1 MSGDSRAVRTDRAG
15 RGVVIGIALVLAGAL
30 CLGRL
35 AQWQL
40 IDRDRLLDVAG
51 SRLSLSQSA
60 EPLRGTIMDR
70 TGSVVLA
77 ATVMRYQ
84 LIAETSALTDVERSA
99 IESTLL
105 GVLALDDIDATRL
118 RAGLAARRSWSLLLP
133 ALDEPAAEAVR
144 AASSAGLLP
153 GISLREVRTRLYP
166 QPGGASETSLASHIL
181 GFVNGAGT
189 GQYGVEEYYND
200 QLGGSA
206 QVTRLERAGDGIERP
221 VIVSEAREGVDL
233 QLSIDAGLQT
243 LVEQEAAAAGVA
255 NQAESVSV
263 VIMDPYSG
271 DILSSASWPSYDA
284 NRYGVVA
291 ARDPSRFIDPAI
303 SSVYEPGSVMKAI
316 TSVAGLESGSYSP
329 STIIADQSVLKLD
342 RGVNEVRNADRRSK
356 GQLTLAAAFAHS
368 RNIVFSK
375 IALSLGESTSEA
387 SQRLYGTWLKFGFGG
402 KTGIDLASESQG
414 LVNSPDQQRWSE
426 LDLANGS
433 FGQGIGTTLIQLA
446 TAYSAMLNGGV
457 LVRPRVVQAVNG
469 VEQPII
475 TRGKATTPRVS
486 SQIVEMSTG
495 LTKLVPIYYRLAN
508 IPNYAS
514 GGKSG
519 TAQIWLNKELNGGE
533 AGWDKRHY
541 NFSYVGWIGQT
552 APEYVIAV
560 SLRRVPPVV
569 NRVGTI
575 LNNIESYELFRRIAE
590 DLTVLFKMAPAA
602 PSSGRGMTSP
612 AHRRA
617 PEPSALVGL
626 SVGGDPLRVE
636 RATRRT

>member
-1 MSGDSRAVRTDRAG
+1 MSGDPRSVRTDHAG
-15 RGVVIGIALVLAGAL
+15 RGLVIGIALVLAGSL

-40 IDRDRLLDVAG
+40 FDRDRLLDVAG
-51 SRLSLSQSA
+51 SRLSLTQSA

-84 LIAETSALTDVERSA
+84 LIAETSGLTDGERSEVA
-99 IESTLL
+99 STLL
-105 GVLALDDIDATRL
+105 EVLSLDDIDATRL
-118 RAGLAARRSWSLLLP
+118 RAGLATRRAWSLLLP

-153 GISLREVRTRLYP
+153 GISLREVRTRIYP
-166 QPGGASETSLASHIL
+166 QPGGASATSLASHLL
-181 GFVNGAGT
+181 GFVNGSGA
-189 GQYGVEEYYND
+189 GQYGVEEYYNE

-206 QVTRLERAGDGIERP
+206 QVTRLERGADGIERP

-243 LVEQEAAAAGVA
+243 LVEQEVAAAGVA

-263 VIMDPYSG
+263 VVMDPYSG

-291 ARDPSRFIDPAI
+291 ARDPSRFVDPAV

-316 TSVAGLESGSYSP
+316 TSVAGLESGLYSP
-329 STIIADQSVLKLD
+329 SSIIGDQSVLELD
-342 RGVNEVRNADRRSK
+342 HGVNEVRNADRRSK
-356 GQLTLAAAFAHS
+356 GQMTLAAAFAWS
-368 RNIVFSK
+368 RNVVFSK
-375 IALSLGESTSEA
+375 VALSLGDSTSEA
-387 SQRLYGTWLKFGFGG
+387 SRVLFGTWLRFGFGG

-414 LVNSPDQQRWSE
+414 LVNSPDTQRWSE
-426 LDLANGS
+426 LDLANAS
-433 FGQGIGTTLIQLA
+433 FGQGVGTTLIQLA

-457 LVRPRVVQAVNG
+457 LVRPRVVRAVDG

-475 TRGKATTPRVS
+475 SRGSATTSRVS
-486 SQIVEMSTG
+486 SQIIEMSTG
-495 LTKLVPIYYRLAN
+495 LTKLVPIYNRLAS

-519 TAQIWLNKELNGGE
+519 TAQIWLNKDLNGGK
-533 AGWDKRHY
+533 AGWDKRHF

-569 NRVGTI
+569 NRVGVI
-575 LNNIESYELFRRIAE
+575 LNNIESYELFRRVAE
-590 DLTVLFKMAPAA
+590 DLTVLFKMTPAT
-602 PSSGRGMTSP
+602 PTSGRGLTSP

-626 SVGGDPLRVE
+626 LVGGDPLRVE
-636 RATRRT
+636 RVTRRT

>member
-1 MSGDSRAVRTDRAG
+1 MSGDPRAVRTDRAG
-15 RGVVIGIALVLAGAL
+15 RGVVIGIALVLAGTL

-84 LIAETSALTDVERSA
+84 LIAETSALTDGERSA
-99 IESTLL
+99 LESTLL
-105 GVLALDDIDATRL
+105 ELLSLDDIDATRL
-118 RAGLAARRSWSLLLP
+118 RAGLAARRAWSLLLP

-166 QPGGASETSLASHIL
+166 QPGGASETSLASHLL
-181 GFVNGAGT
+181 GFVNGSGL
-189 GQYGVEEYYND
+189 GQYGVEEYYNE

-206 QVTRLERAGDGIERP
+206 QVTRLERGGDGIERP

-263 VIMDPYSG
+263 VVMDPYSG
-271 DILSSASWPSYDA
+271 DILTSASWPSYDA

-291 ARDPSRFIDPAI
+291 ARDPSRFIDPAV

-329 STIIADQSVLKLD
+329 SSIIGDQSVLKLD
-342 RGVNEVRNADRRSK
+342 GGVNEVRNADRRSK
-356 GQLTLAAAFAHS
+356 GQMTLAAAFAWS

-375 IALSLGESTSEA
+375 IALALGASTSEA
-387 SQRLYGTWLKFGFGG
+387 SQALYGTWLKFGFGG

-414 LVNSPDQQRWSE
+414 LVNSPDEQRWSE
-426 LDLANGS
+426 LDLANAS
-433 FGQGIGTTLIQLA
+433 FGQGVGTTLIQLA

-475 TRGKATTPRVS
+475 SRGRATTPRIS

-495 LTKLVPIYYRLAN
+495 LTELVPIYTRLAY

-519 TAQIWLNKELNGGE
+519 TAQIWLSKELNGGE

-560 SLRRVPPVV
+560 SLRRVPPAV
-569 NRVGTI
+569 NRVGVI
-575 LNNIESYELFRRIAE
+575 LNNIESYELFRRVAE
-590 DLTVLFKMAPAA
+590 DLTVLFKMTPAA

-626 SVGGDPLRVE
+626 LVGGDPLRVE
-636 RATRRT
+636 RVTRRT

>member
-1 MSGDSRAVRTDRAG
+1 MSGDPRSVRTDHAG
-15 RGVVIGIALVLAGAL
+15 RGLVIGIALVLAGSL

-40 IDRDRLLDVAG
+40 FDRDRLLDVAG
-51 SRLSLSQSA
+51 SRLSLTQSA

-84 LIAETSALTDVERSA
+84 LIAETSGLTDGERSEVA
-99 IESTLL
+99 STLL
-105 GVLALDDIDATRL
+105 EVLSLDDIDATRL
-118 RAGLAARRSWSLLLP
+118 RAGLATRRAWSLLLP

-153 GISLREVRTRLYP
+153 GISLREVRTRIYP
-166 QPGGASETSLASHIL
+166 QPGGASETSLASHLL
-181 GFVNGAGT
+181 GFVNGSGA
-189 GQYGVEEYYND
+189 GQYGVEEYYNE

-206 QVTRLERAGDGIERP
+206 QVTRLERGADGIERP

-243 LVEQEAAAAGVA
+243 LVEQEVAAAGVA

-263 VIMDPYSG
+263 VVMDPYSG

-291 ARDPSRFIDPAI
+291 ARDPSRFVDPAV

-316 TSVAGLESGSYSP
+316 TSVAGLESGLYSP
-329 STIIADQSVLKLD
+329 SSIIGDQSVLELD
-342 RGVNEVRNADRRSK
+342 HGVNEVRNADRRSK
-356 GQLTLAAAFAHS
+356 GQMTLAAAFAWS
-368 RNIVFSK
+368 RNVVFSK
-375 IALSLGESTSEA
+375 VALSLGDSTSEA
-387 SQRLYGTWLKFGFGG
+387 SRVLFGTWLRFGFGG

-414 LVNSPDQQRWSE
+414 LVNSPDTQRWSE
-426 LDLANGS
+426 LDLANAS
-433 FGQGIGTTLIQLA
+433 FGQGVGTTLIQLA

-457 LVRPRVVQAVNG
+457 LVRPRVVRAVDG

-475 TRGKATTPRVS
+475 SRGSATTSRVS
-486 SQIVEMSTG
+486 SQIIEMSTG
-495 LTKLVPIYYRLAN
+495 LTKLVPIYNRLAS

-519 TAQIWLNKELNGGE
+519 TAQIWLNKDLNGGK
-533 AGWDKRHY
+533 AGWDKRHF

-569 NRVGTI
+569 NRVGVI
-575 LNNIESYELFRRIAE
+575 LNNIESYELFRRVAE
-590 DLTVLFKMAPAA
+590 DLTVLFKMAPAT
-602 PSSGRGMTSP
+602 PTSGRGLTPP

-617 PEPSALVGL
+617 PEPSAPVGL

-636 RATRRT
+636 RATRWT

>member
-1 MSGDSRAVRTDRAG
+1 MSGDPRSVRTDHAG
-15 RGVVIGIALVLAGAL
+15 RGLVIGIALVLAGSL

-40 IDRDRLLDVAG
+40 FDRDRLLDVAG
-51 SRLSLSQSA
+51 SRLSLTQSA

-84 LIAETSALTDVERSA
+84 LIAETSGLTDGERSEVA
-99 IESTLL
+99 STLL
-105 GVLALDDIDATRL
+105 EVLSLDDIDATRL
-118 RAGLAARRSWSLLLP
+118 RAGLATRRAWSLLLP

-153 GISLREVRTRLYP
+153 GISLREVRTRIYP
-166 QPGGASETSLASHIL
+166 QPGGASETSLASHLL
-181 GFVNGAGT
+181 GFVNGSGA
-189 GQYGVEEYYND
+189 GQYGVEEYYNE

-206 QVTRLERAGDGIERP
+206 QVTRLERGADGIERP

-243 LVEQEAAAAGVA
+243 LVEQEVAAAGVA

-263 VIMDPYSG
+263 VVMDPYSG

-291 ARDPSRFIDPAI
+291 ARDPSRFVDPAV

-316 TSVAGLESGSYSP
+316 TSVAGLESGLYSP
-329 STIIADQSVLKLD
+329 SSIIGDQSVLELD
-342 RGVNEVRNADRRSK
+342 NGVNEVRNADRRSK
-356 GQLTLAAAFAHS
+356 GQMTLAAAFAWS
-368 RNIVFSK
+368 RNVVFSK
-375 IALSLGESTSEA
+375 VALSLGDSTSEA
-387 SQRLYGTWLKFGFGG
+387 SRVLFGTWLRFGFGG

-414 LVNSPDQQRWSE
+414 LVNSPDTQRWSE
-426 LDLANGS
+426 LDLANAS
-433 FGQGIGTTLIQLA
+433 FGQGVGTTLIQLA

-457 LVRPRVVQAVNG
+457 LVRPRVVRAVDG

-475 TRGKATTPRVS
+475 SRGSATTSRVS
-486 SQIVEMSTG
+486 SQIIEMSTG
-495 LTKLVPIYYRLAN
+495 LTKLVPIYNRLAS

-519 TAQIWLNKELNGGE
+519 TAQIWLNKDLNGGK
-533 AGWDKRHY
+533 AGWDKRHF

-569 NRVGTI
+569 NRVGVI
-575 LNNIESYELFRRIAE
+575 LNNIESYELFRRVAE
-590 DLTVLFKMAPAA
+590 DLTVLFKMAPAT
-602 PSSGRGMTSP
+602 PTSGRGLTPP

-617 PEPSALVGL
+617 PEPSAPVGL

>member
-1 MSGDSRAVRTDRAG
+1 MSGDPRAVRTDHAG
-15 RGVVIGIALVLAGAL
+15 RGLVIGIALVLAGSL

-40 IDRDRLLDVAG
+40 FDRDRLLDVAG
-51 SRLSLSQSA
+51 SRLSLTQSA

-84 LIAETSALTDVERSA
+84 LIAETSGLTDGERSEVA
-99 IESTLL
+99 STLL
-105 GVLALDDIDATRL
+105 EVLSLDDIDATRL
-118 RAGLAARRSWSLLLP
+118 RAGLATRRTWSLLLP

-153 GISLREVRTRLYP
+153 GISLREVRTRIYP
-166 QPGGASETSLASHIL
+166 QPGGASETSLASHLL
-181 GFVNGAGT
+181 GFVNGSGA
-189 GQYGVEEYYND
+189 GQYGVEEYYNE

-206 QVTRLERAGDGIERP
+206 QVTRLERGADGIERP

-243 LVEQEAAAAGVA
+243 LVEQEVAAAGVA

-263 VIMDPYSG
+263 VVMDPYSG

-291 ARDPSRFIDPAI
+291 ARDPSRFVDPAV

-316 TSVAGLESGSYSP
+316 TSVAGLESGLYSP
-329 STIIADQSVLKLD
+329 SSIIGDQSVLELD
-342 RGVNEVRNADRRSK
+342 NGVNEVRNADRRSK
-356 GQLTLAAAFAHS
+356 GQMTLAAAFAWS
-368 RNIVFSK
+368 RNVVFSK
-375 IALSLGESTSEA
+375 VALSLGDSTSEA
-387 SQRLYGTWLKFGFGG
+387 SRVLFGTWLRFGFGG

-414 LVNSPDQQRWSE
+414 LVNSPDTQRWSE
-426 LDLANGS
+426 LDLANAS
-433 FGQGIGTTLIQLA
+433 FGQGVGTTLIQLA

-457 LVRPRVVQAVNG
+457 LVRPRVVRAVDG

-475 TRGKATTPRVS
+475 SRGSATTSRVS
-486 SQIVEMSTG
+486 SQIIEMSTG
-495 LTKLVPIYYRLAN
+495 LTKLVPIYNRLAS

-519 TAQIWLNKELNGGE
+519 TAQIWLSKDLNGGK
-533 AGWDKRHY
+533 AGWDKRHF

-569 NRVGTI
+569 NRVGVI
-575 LNNIESYELFRRIAE
+575 LNNIESYELFRRVAE
-590 DLTVLFKMAPAA
+590 DLTVLFKMAPAT
-602 PSSGRGMTSP
+602 PTSGRGLTPP

-617 PEPSALVGL
+617 PEPSAPVGL

>member
-1 MSGDSRAVRTDRAG
+1 MSGDPRAVRTDHAG
-15 RGVVIGIALVLAGAL
+15 RGLVIGIALVLAGSL

-40 IDRDRLLDVAG
+40 FDRDRLLDVAG
-51 SRLSLSQSA
+51 SRLSLTQSA

-84 LIAETSALTDVERSA
+84 LIAETSGLTDGERSEVA
-99 IESTLL
+99 STLL
-105 GVLALDDIDATRL
+105 EVLSLDDIDATRL
-118 RAGLAARRSWSLLLP
+118 RAGLATRRTWSLLLP

-153 GISLREVRTRLYP
+153 GISLREVRTRIYP
-166 QPGGASETSLASHIL
+166 QPGGASETSLASHLL
-181 GFVNGAGT
+181 GFVNGSGA
-189 GQYGVEEYYND
+189 GQYGVEEYYNE

-206 QVTRLERAGDGIERP
+206 QVTRLERGADGIERP

-243 LVEQEAAAAGVA
+243 LVEQEVAAAGVA

-263 VIMDPYSG
+263 VVMDPYSG

-291 ARDPSRFIDPAI
+291 ARDPSRFVDPAV

-316 TSVAGLESGSYSP
+316 TSVAGLESGLYSP
-329 STIIADQSVLKLD
+329 SSIIGDQSVLELD
-342 RGVNEVRNADRRSK
+342 NGVNEVRNADRRSK
-356 GQLTLAAAFAHS
+356 GQMTLAAAFAWS
-368 RNIVFSK
+368 RNVVFSK
-375 IALSLGESTSEA
+375 VALSLGDSTSEA
-387 SQRLYGTWLKFGFGG
+387 SRVLFGTWLRFGFGG

-414 LVNSPDQQRWSE
+414 LVNSPDTQRWSE
-426 LDLANGS
+426 LDLANAS
-433 FGQGIGTTLIQLA
+433 FGQGVGTTLIQLA

-457 LVRPRVVQAVNG
+457 LVRPRVVRAVDG

-475 TRGKATTPRVS
+475 SRGRATTSRVS
-486 SQIVEMSTG
+486 SQIIEMSTG
-495 LTKLVPIYYRLAN
+495 LTKLVPIYNRLAS

-519 TAQIWLNKELNGGE
+519 TAQIWLNKDLNGGK
-533 AGWDKRHY
+533 AGWDKRHF

-569 NRVGTI
+569 NRVGVI
-575 LNNIESYELFRRIAE
+575 LNNIESYELFRRVAE
-590 DLTVLFKMAPAA
+590 DLTVLFKMAPAT
-602 PSSGRGMTSP
+602 PTSGRGLTPP

-617 PEPSALVGL
+617 PEPSAPVGL

>member
-1 MSGDSRAVRTDRAG
+1 MSGDPRAVRTDHAG
-15 RGVVIGIALVLAGAL
+15 RGLVIGIALVLAGSL

-40 IDRDRLLDVAG
+40 FDRDRLLDVAG
-51 SRLSLSQSA
+51 SRLSLTQSA

-84 LIAETSALTDVERSA
+84 LIAETSGLTDGERSEVA
-99 IESTLL
+99 STLL
-105 GVLALDDIDATRL
+105 EVLSLDDIDATRL
-118 RAGLAARRSWSLLLP
+118 RAGLATQRTWSLLLP

-153 GISLREVRTRLYP
+153 GISLREVRTRIYP
-166 QPGGASETSLASHIL
+166 QPGGASETSLASHLL
-181 GFVNGAGT
+181 GFVNGSGA
-189 GQYGVEEYYND
+189 GQYGVEEYYNE

-206 QVTRLERAGDGIERP
+206 QVTRLERGADGIERP

-243 LVEQEAAAAGVA
+243 LVEQEIAAAGVA

-263 VIMDPYSG
+263 VVMDPYSG

-291 ARDPSRFIDPAI
+291 ARDPSRFVDPAV

-316 TSVAGLESGSYSP
+316 TSVAGLESGLYSP
-329 STIIADQSVLKLD
+329 SSIIGDQSVLELD
-342 RGVNEVRNADRRSK
+342 HGVNEVRNADRRSK
-356 GQLTLAAAFAHS
+356 GQMTLAAAFAWS
-368 RNIVFSK
+368 RNVVFSK
-375 IALSLGESTSEA
+375 VALSLGDSTSEA
-387 SQRLYGTWLKFGFGG
+387 SRVLFGTWLRFGFGG

-414 LVNSPDQQRWSE
+414 LVNSPDTQRWSE
-426 LDLANGS
+426 LDLANAS
-433 FGQGIGTTLIQLA
+433 FGQGVGTTLIQLA

-457 LVRPRVVQAVNG
+457 LVRPRVVRAVDG

-475 TRGKATTPRVS
+475 SRGSATTSKVS
-486 SQIVEMSTG
+486 SQIIEMSTG
-495 LTKLVPIYYRLAN
+495 LTKLVPIYNRLAS

-519 TAQIWLNKELNGGE
+519 TAQIWLNKDLNGGK
-533 AGWDKRHY
+533 AGWDKRHF

-569 NRVGTI
+569 NRVGVI
-575 LNNIESYELFRRIAE
+575 LNNIESYELFRRVAE
-590 DLTVLFKMAPAA
+590 DLTVLFKMAPAT
-602 PSSGRGMTSP
+602 PTSGRGLTPP

-617 PEPSALVGL
+617 PEPSAPVGL

-636 RATRRT
+636 RATRWT

>member
-1 MSGDSRAVRTDRAG
+1 MSGDPRAVRTDRAG
-15 RGVVIGIALVLAGAL
+15 RGVVVGVALVLAGIL

-40 IDRDRLLDVAG
+40 IDRDRLLEVAG

-84 LIAETSALTDVERSA
+84 LIAETKDLTDGERSA
-99 IESTLL
+99 LESTLL
-105 GVLALDDIDATRL
+105 EVLTLDDLDATRL
-118 RAGLAARRSWSLLLP
+118 RAGLAARRAWSLLLP
-133 ALDEPAAEAVR
+133 ALDEKAAEAVR
-144 AASSAGLLP
+144 AASSSGRLP
-153 GISLREVRTRLYP
+153 GISLREVRTRIYP
-166 QPGGASETSLASHIL
+166 QPGGASETSLASHLL
-181 GFVNGAGT
+181 GFVNGTGL
-189 GQYGVEEYYND
+189 GQYGVEEYYNSE
-200 QLGGSA
+200 LGGSA
-206 QVTRLERAGDGIERP
+206 QVTRLERGGDGIDRP

-243 LVEQEAAAAGVA
+243 LVEQEVAAAGVA

-291 ARDPSRFIDPAI
+291 ARDPSRFVDPAI

-316 TSVAGLESGSYSP
+316 TSVAGLERGFYLPNS
-329 STIIADQSVLKLD
+329 IIGDQSVLKLD
-342 RGVNEVRNADRRSK
+342 GGVNEVRNADRRSK
-356 GQLTLAAAFAHS
+356 GQMTLAAAFAWS
-368 RNIVFSK
+368 RNVVFSK
-375 IALSLGESTSEA
+375 VALSLGDSTSDA
-387 SQRLYGTWLKFGFGG
+387 SRALYETWLRFGFGG

-426 LDLANGS
+426 LDLANAS
-433 FGQGIGTTLIQLA
+433 FGQGVGTTLIQLT
-446 TAYSAMLNGGV
+446 TAYAAMLNGGV
-457 LVRPRVVQAVNG
+457 LVRPRVVRAVDG

-475 TRGKATTPRVS
+475 SRGRATTPKVS
-486 SQIVEMSTG
+486 SQIIEMSTG

-519 TAQIWLNKELNGGE
+519 TAQIWLNKERNGGE

-541 NFSYVGWIGQT
+541 NFSYVGWIGET

-569 NRVGTI
+569 NRVGVI
-575 LNNIESYELFRRIAE
+575 LNNIESYELFRRVAE
-590 DLTVLFKMAPAA
+590 DLTMLFKMTPAT
-602 PSSGRGMTSP
+602 PTSGRGLTPP

-626 SVGGDPLRVE
+626 TVGGDPLRVE
-636 RATRRT
+636 RDMRRT

>member
-1 MSGDSRAVRTDRAG
+1 MSGDPRAVRTDRAG
-15 RGVVIGIALVLAGAL
+15 RGLVIGIALVLAGAL

-40 IDRDRLLDVAG
+40 IERDRLLDVAG

-84 LIAETSALTDVERSA
+84 LIAETSALTDVERTA

-105 GVLALDDIDATRL
+105 EVLALDDIDATRL
-118 RAGLAARRSWSLLLP
+118 RAGLAARRTWSLLLP

-206 QVTRLERAGDGIERP
+206 QVTRLERAGDGK
-221 VIVSEAREGVDL
+221 
-233 QLSIDAGLQT
+233 
-243 LVEQEAAAAGVA
+243 QEAAAAGVA

-329 STIIADQSVLKLD
+329 STIIGDQSVLKLD

-356 GQLTLAAAFAHS
+356 GQMTLAAAFAWS

-375 IALSLGESTSEA
+375 IALSLGASTSEA
-387 SQRLYGTWLKFGFGG
+387 SQSLYGTWLKFGFGG

-426 LDLANGS
+426 LDLANAS
-433 FGQGIGTTLIQLA
+433 FGQGVGTTLIQLA

-475 TRGKATTPRVS
+475 TRGRATTPRVS

-519 TAQIWLNKELNGGE
+519 TAQIWLSKELNGGE

-569 NRVGTI
+569 NRVGVI
-575 LNNIESYELFRRIAE
+575 LNNIESYELFRRVAE
-590 DLTVLFKMAPAA
+590 DLTVLFKMTPAA

-636 RATRRT
+636 RAGGHERGCSAPFTCWRLPRNRGC

>member
-1 MSGDSRAVRTDRAG
+1 MSGDPRAVRTDHAG
-15 RGVVIGIALVLAGAL
+15 RGLVIGIALVLAGSL

-40 IDRDRLLDVAG
+40 FDRDRLLDVAG
-51 SRLSLSQSA
+51 SRLSLTQSA

-84 LIAETSALTDVERSA
+84 LIAETSGLTDGERSEVA
-99 IESTLL
+99 STLL
-105 GVLALDDIDATRL
+105 EVLSLDDIDATRL
-118 RAGLAARRSWSLLLP
+118 RAGLATRRAWSLLLP

-153 GISLREVRTRLYP
+153 GISLREVRTRIYP
-166 QPGGASETSLASHIL
+166 QPGGASATSLASHLL
-181 GFVNGAGT
+181 GFVNGSGA
-189 GQYGVEEYYND
+189 GQYGVEEYYNE

-206 QVTRLERAGDGIERP
+206 QVTRLERGADGIERP

-243 LVEQEAAAAGVA
+243 LVEQEVAAAGVA

-263 VIMDPYSG
+263 VVMDPYSG

-291 ARDPSRFIDPAI
+291 ARDPSRFVDPAV

-316 TSVAGLESGSYSP
+316 TSVAGLESGLYSP
-329 STIIADQSVLKLD
+329 SSIIGDQSVLELD
-342 RGVNEVRNADRRSK
+342 HGVNEVRNADRRSK
-356 GQLTLAAAFAHS
+356 GQMTLAAAFAWS
-368 RNIVFSK
+368 RNVVFSK
-375 IALSLGESTSEA
+375 VALSLGDSTSEA
-387 SQRLYGTWLKFGFGG
+387 SRVLFGTWLRFGFGG

-414 LVNSPDQQRWSE
+414 LVNSPDTQRWSE
-426 LDLANGS
+426 LDLANAS
-433 FGQGIGTTLIQLA
+433 FGQGVGTTLIQLA

-457 LVRPRVVQAVNG
+457 LVRPRVVRAVDG

-475 TRGKATTPRVS
+475 SRGSATTSRVS
-486 SQIVEMSTG
+486 SQIIEMSTG
-495 LTKLVPIYYRLAN
+495 LTKLVPIYNRLAS

-519 TAQIWLNKELNGGE
+519 TAQIWLNKDLNGGK
-533 AGWDKRHY
+533 AGWDKRHF

-569 NRVGTI
+569 NRVGVI
-575 LNNIESYELFRRIAE
+575 LNNIESYELFRRVAE
-590 DLTVLFKMAPAA
+590 DLTVLFKMAPAT
-602 PSSGRGMTSP
+602 PTSGRGLTPP

-617 PEPSALVGL
+617 PEPSAPVGL

>member
-1 MSGDSRAVRTDRAG
+1 
-15 RGVVIGIALVLAGAL
+15 
-30 CLGRL
+30 
-35 AQWQL
+35 
-40 IDRDRLLDVAG
+40 
-51 SRLSLSQSA
+51 LSLSQSA

-105 GVLALDDIDATRL
+105 EVLAPDDIDATRL

-133 ALDEPAAEAVR
+133 ALDESAAEAVR

-166 QPGGASETSLASHIL
+166 QPGGASETSLASHLL
-181 GFVNGAGT
+181 GFVNGSGI

-243 LVEQEAAAAGVA
+243 LVEQEAATAGVA

-291 ARDPSRFIDPAI
+291 ARDPSRFIDSAI

-356 GQLTLAAAFAHS
+356 GELTLAAAFALS

-375 IALSLGESTSEA
+375 VALSLGESTSQA
-387 SQRLYGTWLKFGFGG
+387 SQSLYATWLKFGFGG

-475 TRGKATTPRVS
+475 TRGRATTPRVS

-575 LNNIESYELFRRIAE
+575 LNNIESYELFRRVAE

-626 SVGGDPLRVE
+626 PVGGDPLRVE

>member
-1 MSGDSRAVRTDRAG
+1 MSGDPRSVRTDHAG
-15 RGVVIGIALVLAGAL
+15 RGLVIGIALVLAGSL

-40 IDRDRLLDVAG
+40 FDRDRLLDVAG
-51 SRLSLSQSA
+51 SRLSLTQSA

-84 LIAETSALTDVERSA
+84 LIAETSGLTDGERSEVA
-99 IESTLL
+99 STLL
-105 GVLALDDIDATRL
+105 EVLSLDDIDATRL
-118 RAGLAARRSWSLLLP
+118 RAGLATRRAWSLLLP

-153 GISLREVRTRLYP
+153 GISLREVRTRIYP
-166 QPGGASETSLASHIL
+166 QPGGASETSLASHLL
-181 GFVNGAGT
+181 GFVNGSGA
-189 GQYGVEEYYND
+189 GQYGVEEYYNE

-206 QVTRLERAGDGIERP
+206 QVTRLERGADGIERP

-243 LVEQEAAAAGVA
+243 LVEQEVAAAGVA

-263 VIMDPYSG
+263 LVMDPFSG

-284 NRYGVVA
+284 NRFSVVA
-291 ARDPSRFIDPAI
+291 ARDPSRFVDPAVN
-303 SSVYEPGSVMKAI
+303 SAYEPGSVMKAI
-316 TSVAGLESGSYSP
+316 TSVAGLESGLYSP
-329 STIIADQSVLKLD
+329 SSIIGDQSVLELD
-342 RGVNEVRNADRRSK
+342 HGVNEVRNADRRSK
-356 GQLTLAAAFAHS
+356 GQMTLAAAFAWS
-368 RNIVFSK
+368 RNVVFSK
-375 IALSLGESTSEA
+375 VALSLGDSTSEA
-387 SQRLYGTWLKFGFGG
+387 SRVLFGTWLRFGFGG

-414 LVNSPDQQRWSE
+414 LVNSPDTQRWSE
-426 LDLANGS
+426 LDLANAS
-433 FGQGIGTTLIQLA
+433 FGQGVGTTLIQLA

-457 LVRPRVVQAVNG
+457 LVRPRVVRAVDG

-475 TRGKATTPRVS
+475 SRGSATTSRVS
-486 SQIVEMSTG
+486 SQIIEMSTG
-495 LTKLVPIYYRLAN
+495 LTKLVPIYNRLAS

-519 TAQIWLNKELNGGE
+519 TAQIWLSKDLNGGK

-569 NRVGTI
+569 NRVGVI
-575 LNNIESYELFRRIAE
+575 LNNIESYELFRRVAE
-590 DLTVLFKMAPAA
+590 DLTVLFKMAPAT
-602 PSSGRGMTSP
+602 PTSGRGLTPP

-617 PEPSALVGL
+617 PEPSAPVGL

-636 RATRRT
+636 RATRWT

>member
-1 MSGDSRAVRTDRAG
+1 MSGDPRSVRTDHAG
-15 RGVVIGIALVLAGAL
+15 RGLVIGIALVLAGSL

-40 IDRDRLLDVAG
+40 FDRDRLLDVAG
-51 SRLSLSQSA
+51 SRLSLTQSA

-84 LIAETSALTDVERSA
+84 LIAETSGLTDGERSEVA
-99 IESTLL
+99 STLL
-105 GVLALDDIDATRL
+105 EVLSLDDIDATRL
-118 RAGLAARRSWSLLLP
+118 RAGLATRRTWSLLLP

-153 GISLREVRTRLYP
+153 GISLREVRTRIYP
-166 QPGGASETSLASHIL
+166 QPGGASETSLASHLL
-181 GFVNGAGT
+181 GFVNGSGA
-189 GQYGVEEYYND
+189 GQYGVEEYYNE

-206 QVTRLERAGDGIERP
+206 QVTRLERGADGIERP

-243 LVEQEAAAAGVA
+243 LVEQEVAAAGVA

-263 VIMDPYSG
+263 VVMDPYSG

-291 ARDPSRFIDPAI
+291 ARDPSRFVDPAV

-316 TSVAGLESGSYSP
+316 TSVAGLESGLYSP
-329 STIIADQSVLKLD
+329 SSIIGDQSVLELD
-342 RGVNEVRNADRRSK
+342 NGVNEVRNADRRSK
-356 GQLTLAAAFAHS
+356 GQMTLAAAFAWS
-368 RNIVFSK
+368 RNVVFSK
-375 IALSLGESTSEA
+375 VALSLGDSTSEA
-387 SQRLYGTWLKFGFGG
+387 SRVLFGTWLRFGFGG

-414 LVNSPDQQRWSE
+414 LVNSPDTQRWSE
-426 LDLANGS
+426 LDLANAS
-433 FGQGIGTTLIQLA
+433 FGQGVGTTLIQLA

-457 LVRPRVVQAVNG
+457 LVRPRVVRAVDG

-475 TRGKATTPRVS
+475 SRGSATTSRVS
-486 SQIVEMSTG
+486 SQIIEMSTG
-495 LTKLVPIYYRLAN
+495 LTKLVPIYNRLAS

-519 TAQIWLNKELNGGE
+519 TAQIWLNKDLNGGK
-533 AGWDKRHY
+533 AGWDKRHF

-569 NRVGTI
+569 NRVGVI
-575 LNNIESYELFRRIAE
+575 LNNIESYELFRRVAE
-590 DLTVLFKMAPAA
+590 DLTVLFKMAPAT
-602 PSSGRGMTSP
+602 PTSGRGLTPP

-617 PEPSALVGL
+617 PEPSAPVGL

>member
-1 MSGDSRAVRTDRAG
+1 MSGDPRAVRTDHAG
-15 RGVVIGIALVLAGAL
+15 RGLVIGIALVLAGSL

-40 IDRDRLLDVAG
+40 FDRDRLLDVAG
-51 SRLSLSQSA
+51 SRLSLTQSA

-84 LIAETSALTDVERSA
+84 LIAETSGLTDGERSEVA
-99 IESTLL
+99 STLL
-105 GVLALDDIDATRL
+105 EVLSLDDIDATRL
-118 RAGLAARRSWSLLLP
+118 RAGLATRRAWSLLLP

-153 GISLREVRTRLYP
+153 GISLREVRTRIYP
-166 QPGGASETSLASHIL
+166 QPGGASETSLASHLL
-181 GFVNGAGT
+181 GFVNGSGA
-189 GQYGVEEYYND
+189 GQYGVEEYYNE

-206 QVTRLERAGDGIERP
+206 QVTRLERGADGIERP

-243 LVEQEAAAAGVA
+243 LVEQEVAAAGVA

-263 VIMDPYSG
+263 VVMDPYSG

-291 ARDPSRFIDPAI
+291 ARDPSRFVDPAV

-316 TSVAGLESGSYSP
+316 TSVAGLESGLYSP
-329 STIIADQSVLKLD
+329 SSIIGDQSVLELD
-342 RGVNEVRNADRRSK
+342 HGVNEVRNADRRSK
-356 GQLTLAAAFAHS
+356 GQMTLAAAFAWS
-368 RNIVFSK
+368 RNVVFSK
-375 IALSLGESTSEA
+375 VALSLGDSTSEA
-387 SQRLYGTWLKFGFGG
+387 SRVLFGTWLRFGFGG

-414 LVNSPDQQRWSE
+414 LVNSPDTQRWSE
-426 LDLANGS
+426 LDLANAS
-433 FGQGIGTTLIQLA
+433 FGQGVGTTLIQLA

-457 LVRPRVVQAVNG
+457 LVRPRVVRAVDG

-475 TRGKATTPRVS
+475 SRGSATTSRVS
-486 SQIVEMSTG
+486 SQIIEMSTG
-495 LTKLVPIYYRLAN
+495 LTKLVPIYNRLAS

-519 TAQIWLNKELNGGE
+519 TAQIWLNKDLNGGK
-533 AGWDKRHY
+533 AGWDKRHF

-569 NRVGTI
+569 NRVGVI
-575 LNNIESYELFRRIAE
+575 LNNIESYELFRRVAE
-590 DLTVLFKMAPAA
+590 DLTVLFKMAPAT
-602 PSSGRGMTSP
+602 PTSGRGLTPP

-617 PEPSALVGL
+617 PEPSAPVGL

>member
-1 MSGDSRAVRTDRAG
+1 MSGDPRAVRTDHAG
-15 RGVVIGIALVLAGAL
+15 RGIVIGVALVLAGSL

-40 IDRDRLLDVAG
+40 FDRDRLLDVAG
-51 SRLSLSQSA
+51 SRLSLTQSA

-84 LIAETSALTDVERSA
+84 LIAETSGLTDGERSEV
-99 IESTLL
+99 ESTLL
-105 GVLALDDIDATRL
+105 EVLSLDDIDATRL
-118 RAGLAARRSWSLLLP
+118 RAGLATRRTWSLLLP

-153 GISLREVRTRLYP
+153 GISLREVRTRIYP
-166 QPGGASETSLASHIL
+166 QPGGASETSLASHLL
-181 GFVNGAGT
+181 GFVNGSGA
-189 GQYGVEEYYND
+189 GQYGVEEYYNE

-206 QVTRLERAGDGIERP
+206 QVTRLERGADGIERP

-243 LVEQEAAAAGVA
+243 LVEQEVAAAGVA

-263 VIMDPYSG
+263 LVMDPFSG

-291 ARDPSRFIDPAI
+291 ARDPSRFVDPAV

-316 TSVAGLESGSYSP
+316 TSVAGLESGLYSP
-329 STIIADQSVLKLD
+329 SSIIGDQSVLELD
-342 RGVNEVRNADRRSK
+342 HGVNEVRNADRRSK
-356 GQLTLAAAFAHS
+356 GQMTLAAAFAWS
-368 RNIVFSK
+368 RNVVFSK
-375 IALSLGESTSEA
+375 VALSLGDSTSEA
-387 SQRLYGTWLKFGFGG
+387 SRVLFGTWLRFGFGG

-414 LVNSPDQQRWSE
+414 LVNSPDTQRWSE
-426 LDLANGS
+426 LDLANAS
-433 FGQGIGTTLIQLA
+433 FGQGVGTTLIQLA

-457 LVRPRVVQAVNG
+457 LVRPRVVRAVDG

-475 TRGKATTPRVS
+475 SRGRATTSRIS
-486 SQIVEMSTG
+486 SQIIEMSTG
-495 LTKLVPIYYRLAN
+495 LTKLVPIYNRLAS

-519 TAQIWLNKELNGGE
+519 TAQIWLSKDLNGGK

-569 NRVGTI
+569 NRVGVI
-575 LNNIESYELFRRIAE
+575 LNNIESYELFRRVAE
-590 DLTVLFKMAPAA
+590 DLTVLFKMAPAT
-602 PSSGRGMTSP
+602 PTSGRGLTPP

-617 PEPSALVGL
+617 PEPSAPVGL

>member
-1 MSGDSRAVRTDRAG
+1 MSGDPRSVRTDHAG
-15 RGVVIGIALVLAGAL
+15 RGLVIGIALVLAGSL

-40 IDRDRLLDVAG
+40 FDRDRLLDVAG
-51 SRLSLSQSA
+51 SRLSLTQSA

-84 LIAETSALTDVERSA
+84 LIAETSGLTDGERSEVA
-99 IESTLL
+99 STLL
-105 GVLALDDIDATRL
+105 EVLSLDDIDATRL
-118 RAGLAARRSWSLLLP
+118 RAGLATRRAWSLLLP

-153 GISLREVRTRLYP
+153 GISLREVRTRIYP
-166 QPGGASETSLASHIL
+166 QPGGASETSLASHLL
-181 GFVNGAGT
+181 GFVNGSGA
-189 GQYGVEEYYND
+189 GQYGVEEYYNE

-206 QVTRLERAGDGIERP
+206 QVTRLERGADGIERP

-243 LVEQEAAAAGVA
+243 LVEQEVAAAGVA

-263 VIMDPYSG
+263 VVMDPYSG

-291 ARDPSRFIDPAI
+291 ARDPSRFVDPAV

-316 TSVAGLESGSYSP
+316 TSVAGLESGLYSP
-329 STIIADQSVLKLD
+329 SSIIGDQSVLELD
-342 RGVNEVRNADRRSK
+342 NGVNEVRNADRRSK
-356 GQLTLAAAFAHS
+356 GQMTLAAAFAWS
-368 RNIVFSK
+368 RNVVFSK
-375 IALSLGESTSEA
+375 VALSLGDSTSEA
-387 SQRLYGTWLKFGFGG
+387 SRVLFGTWLRFGFGG

-414 LVNSPDQQRWSE
+414 LVNSPDTQRWSE
-426 LDLANGS
+426 LDLANAS
-433 FGQGIGTTLIQLA
+433 FGQGVGTTLIQLA

-457 LVRPRVVQAVNG
+457 LVRPRVVRAVDG

-475 TRGKATTPRVS
+475 SRGRATTSRVS
-486 SQIVEMSTG
+486 SQIIEMSTG
-495 LTKLVPIYYRLAN
+495 LTKLVPIYNRLAS

-519 TAQIWLNKELNGGE
+519 TAQIWLNKDLNGGK
-533 AGWDKRHY
+533 AGWDKRHF

-569 NRVGTI
+569 NRVGVI
-575 LNNIESYELFRRIAE
+575 LNNIESYELFRRVAE
-590 DLTVLFKMAPAA
+590 DLTVLFKMAPAT
-602 PSSGRGMTSP
+602 PTSGRGLTPP

-617 PEPSALVGL
+617 PEPSAPVGL

>member
-1 MSGDSRAVRTDRAG
+1 MSGDPRAVRTDHAG
-15 RGVVIGIALVLAGAL
+15 RGLVIGIALVLAGSL

-40 IDRDRLLDVAG
+40 FDRDRLLDVAG
-51 SRLSLSQSA
+51 SRLSLTQSA

-84 LIAETSALTDVERSA
+84 LIAETSGLTDGERSEVA
-99 IESTLL
+99 STLL
-105 GVLALDDIDATRL
+105 EVLSLDDIDATRL
-118 RAGLAARRSWSLLLP
+118 RAGLATQRTWSLLLP

-153 GISLREVRTRLYP
+153 GISLREVRTRIYP
-166 QPGGASETSLASHIL
+166 QPGGASETSLASHLL
-181 GFVNGAGT
+181 GFVNGSGA
-189 GQYGVEEYYND
+189 GQYGVEEYYNE

-206 QVTRLERAGDGIERP
+206 QVTRLERGADGIERP

-243 LVEQEAAAAGVA
+243 LVEQEIAAAGVA

-263 VIMDPYSG
+263 VVMDPYSG

-291 ARDPSRFIDPAI
+291 ARDPSRFVDPAV

-316 TSVAGLESGSYSP
+316 TSVAGLESGLYSP
-329 STIIADQSVLKLD
+329 SSIIGDQSVLELD
-342 RGVNEVRNADRRSK
+342 HGVNEVRNADRRSK
-356 GQLTLAAAFAHS
+356 GQMTLAAAFAWS
-368 RNIVFSK
+368 RNVVFSK
-375 IALSLGESTSEA
+375 VALSLGDSTSEA
-387 SQRLYGTWLKFGFGG
+387 SRVLFGTWLRFGFGG

-414 LVNSPDQQRWSE
+414 LVNSPDTQRWSE
-426 LDLANGS
+426 LDLANAS
-433 FGQGIGTTLIQLA
+433 FGQGVGTTLIQLA

-457 LVRPRVVQAVNG
+457 LVRPRVVRAVDG

-475 TRGKATTPRVS
+475 SRGSATTSRVS
-486 SQIVEMSTG
+486 SQIIEMSTG
-495 LTKLVPIYYRLAN
+495 LTKLVPIYNRLAS

-519 TAQIWLNKELNGGE
+519 TAQIWLNKDLNGGK
-533 AGWDKRHY
+533 AGWDKRHF

-569 NRVGTI
+569 NRVGVI
-575 LNNIESYELFRRIAE
+575 LNNIESYELFRRVAE
-590 DLTVLFKMAPAA
+590 DLTVLFKMAPAT
-602 PSSGRGMTSP
+602 PTSGRGLTPP

-617 PEPSALVGL
+617 PEPSAPVGL

>member
-1 MSGDSRAVRTDRAG
+1 MSGDPRAVRTDHVG
-15 RGVVIGIALVLAGAL
+15 RGLVIGIALVLAGSL

-40 IDRDRLLDVAG
+40 FDRDRLLDVAG
-51 SRLSLSQSA
+51 SRLSLTQSA
-60 EPLRGTIMDR
+60 EPLRGSIMDR

-84 LIAETSALTDVERSA
+84 LIAETSGLTDGERSEVA
-99 IESTLL
+99 STLL
-105 GVLALDDIDATRL
+105 EVLSLDDIDATRL
-118 RAGLAARRSWSLLLP
+118 RAGLATRRTWSLLLP

-153 GISLREVRTRLYP
+153 GISLREVRTRIYP
-166 QPGGASETSLASHIL
+166 QPGGASETSLASHLL
-181 GFVNGAGT
+181 GFVNGSGA
-189 GQYGVEEYYND
+189 GQYGVEEYYNE

-206 QVTRLERAGDGIERP
+206 QVTRLERGADGIERP

-243 LVEQEAAAAGVA
+243 LVEQEVAAAGVA

-263 VIMDPYSG
+263 LVMDPFSG

-284 NRYGVVA
+284 NRFSVVA
-291 ARDPSRFIDPAI
+291 ARDPSRFVDPAVN
-303 SSVYEPGSVMKAI
+303 SAYEPGSVMKAI
-316 TSVAGLESGSYSP
+316 TSVAGLESGLYSP
-329 STIIADQSVLKLD
+329 RSIIGDQSVLELD
-342 RGVNEVRNADRRSK
+342 HGVNEVRNADRRSK
-356 GQLTLAAAFAHS
+356 GQMTLAAAFAWS
-368 RNIVFSK
+368 RNVVFSK
-375 IALSLGESTSEA
+375 VALSLGDSTSEA
-387 SQRLYGTWLKFGFGG
+387 SRVLFGTWLRFGFGG
-402 KTGIDLASESQG
+402 KTGIDLASESEG
-414 LVNSPDQQRWSE
+414 LVNSPDMKRWSE
-426 LDLANGS
+426 LDLANAS
-433 FGQGIGTTLIQLA
+433 FGQGVGTTLIQLA

-457 LVRPRVVQAVNG
+457 LVRPRVVRAVDG

-475 TRGKATTPRVS
+475 SRGRATTSRIS
-486 SQIVEMSTG
+486 SQIIEMSTG
-495 LTKLVPIYYRLAN
+495 LTKLVPIYNRLAS

-519 TAQIWLNKELNGGE
+519 TAQIWLSKDLNGGK

-569 NRVGTI
+569 NRVGVI
-575 LNNIESYELFRRIAE
+575 LNNIESYELFRRVAE
-590 DLTVLFKMAPAA
+590 DLTVLFKMAPAT
-602 PSSGRGMTSP
+602 PTSGRGLTPP

>member
-1 MSGDSRAVRTDRAG
+1 MSGDPRAFRTDRAG
-15 RGVVIGIALVLAGAL
+15 RGLVVGFVLVLAGVL

-51 SRLSLSQSA
+51 SRLSLSESA

-84 LIAETSALTDVERSA
+84 LIAETNALTDSERTA

-105 GVLALDDIDATRL
+105 EVLALDDIDATRL
-118 RAGLAARRSWSLLLP
+118 RAGLAARRTWSMLLP

-166 QPGGASETSLASHIL
+166 QPGGASETSLASHVL
-181 GFVNGAGT
+181 GFVNGDGT

-206 QVTRLERAGDGIERP
+206 QVTRLERAADGMQQP

-263 VIMDPYSG
+263 VVMDPYSG

-284 NRYGVVA
+284 NRFSVVA

-329 STIIADQSVLKLD
+329 SSIISDQSVLKLD
-342 RGVNEVRNADRRSK
+342 QGVNEVRNADRRSK
-356 GQLTLAAAFAHS
+356 GQMTLAAAFAWS

-375 IALSLGESTSEA
+375 IALSLGASTSEA
-387 SQRLYGTWLKFGFGG
+387 SQSLYGTWLKFGFGG

-414 LVNSPDQQRWSE
+414 LVNSPDRKRWSE
-426 LDLANGS
+426 LDLANAS
-433 FGQGIGTTLIQLA
+433 FGQGVGTTLIQLA

-457 LVRPRVVQAVNG
+457 LVRPRVVRAVNG

-475 TRGKATTPRVS
+475 TRGRATTPRVS
-486 SQIVEMSTG
+486 SQIIEMSTG

-519 TAQIWLNKELNGGE
+519 TAQIWLSKELNGGE

-560 SLRRVPPVV
+560 SLRRVPPVE
-569 NRVGTI
+569 NRVGVI
-575 LNNIESYELFRRIAE
+575 LNNIESYELFRRVAE

-602 PSSGRGMTSP
+602 PSSGRGMTPP

>member
-1 MSGDSRAVRTDRAG
+1 MSGDPRSVRTDHAG
-15 RGVVIGIALVLAGAL
+15 RGLVIGIALVLAGSL

-40 IDRDRLLDVAG
+40 FDRDRLLDVAG
-51 SRLSLSQSA
+51 SRLSLTQSA

-84 LIAETSALTDVERSA
+84 LIAETSGLTDGERSEVA
-99 IESTLL
+99 STLL
-105 GVLALDDIDATRL
+105 EVLSLDDIDATRL
-118 RAGLAARRSWSLLLP
+118 RAGLATQRTWSLLLP

-153 GISLREVRTRLYP
+153 GISLREVRTRIYP
-166 QPGGASETSLASHIL
+166 QPGGASETSLASHLL
-181 GFVNGAGT
+181 GFVNGSGV
-189 GQYGVEEYYND
+189 GQYGVEEYYNE

-206 QVTRLERAGDGIERP
+206 QVTRLERGADGIERP

-243 LVEQEAAAAGVA
+243 LVEQEVAAAGVA

-263 VIMDPYSG
+263 VVMDPYSG

-291 ARDPSRFIDPAI
+291 ARDPSRFVDPAV

-316 TSVAGLESGSYSP
+316 TSVAGLESGLYSP
-329 STIIADQSVLKLD
+329 SSIIGDQSVLELD
-342 RGVNEVRNADRRSK
+342 HGVNEVRNADRRSK
-356 GQLTLAAAFAHS
+356 GQMTLAAAFAWS
-368 RNIVFSK
+368 RNVVFSK
-375 IALSLGESTSEA
+375 VALSLGDSTSEA
-387 SQRLYGTWLKFGFGG
+387 SRVLFGTWLRFGFGG

-414 LVNSPDQQRWSE
+414 LVNSPDTQRWSE
-426 LDLANGS
+426 LDLANAS
-433 FGQGIGTTLIQLA
+433 FGQGVGTTLIQLA

-457 LVRPRVVQAVNG
+457 LVRPRVVRAVDG

-475 TRGKATTPRVS
+475 SRGSATTSRVS
-486 SQIVEMSTG
+486 SQIIEMSTG
-495 LTKLVPIYYRLAN
+495 LTKLVPIYNRLAS

-519 TAQIWLNKELNGGE
+519 TAQIWLNKDLNGGK
-533 AGWDKRHY
+533 AGWDKRHF

-569 NRVGTI
+569 NRVGVI
-575 LNNIESYELFRRIAE
+575 LNNIESYELFRRVAE
-590 DLTVLFKMAPAA
+590 DLTVLFKMAPAT
-602 PSSGRGMTSP
+602 PTSGRGLTPP

-617 PEPSALVGL
+617 PEPSAPVGL

>member
-1 MSGDSRAVRTDRAG
+1 MSADPRAVRTDRSG
-15 RGVVIGIALVLAGAL
+15 RGIVIGIALVLAGTL

-40 IDRDRLLDVAG
+40 IERDRLLDVAG
-51 SRLSLSQSA
+51 SRLSLSQSV

-84 LIAETSALTDVERSA
+84 LIAETSELADTERSA
-99 IESTLL
+99 LESTLL
-105 GVLALDDIDATRL
+105 QVLSLDDIDATRL
-118 RAGLAARRSWSLLLP
+118 RAGLAARRAWSLLLP
-133 ALDEPAAEAVR
+133 ALDESAAEAVR
-144 AASSAGLLP
+144 AASSAGRLP
-153 GISLREVRTRLYP
+153 GVSLREVRTRLYP
-166 QPGGASETSLASHIL
+166 QPGGATETSLASHLL
-181 GFVNGAGT
+181 GFVNGSGA

-206 QVTRLERAGDGIERP
+206 QVTRLERGADGIERP
-221 VIVSEAREGVDL
+221 VIVREAREGVDL

-243 LVEQEAAAAGVA
+243 LVEQEVAAAGVA

-263 VIMDPYSG
+263 VVMDPYSG
-271 DILSSASWPSYDA
+271 DVLSSASWPSYDA

-291 ARDPSRFIDPAI
+291 ARDPSRFIDPAV

-329 STIIADQSVLKLD
+329 NSIIGDQSVLKLD
-342 RGVNEVRNADRRSK
+342 NGVNEVRNADRRSK
-356 GQLTLAAAFAHS
+356 GQMTLAAAFAWS
-368 RNIVFSK
+368 RNVVFSK
-375 IALSLGESTSEA
+375 IALSLGASTGEA
-387 SQRLYGTWLKFGFGG
+387 SRALYGTWLRFGFGG
-402 KTGIDLASESQG
+402 KTGIDVASESQG
-414 LVNSPDQQRWSE
+414 LVNSPEKQRWSE
-426 LDLANGS
+426 LDLANAS
-433 FGQGIGTTLIQLA
+433 FGQGVGTTLIQLA

-457 LVRPRVVQAVNG
+457 LVRPRVVRAVDG

-475 TRGKATTPRVS
+475 SRGKATTPRVS

-495 LTKLVPIYYRLAN
+495 LTKLVPIYTRLAS

-541 NFSYVGWIGQT
+541 NFSYVGWIGRT
-552 APEYVIAV
+552 SPEYVIAV

-569 NRVGTI
+569 NRVGVI
-575 LNNIESYELFRRIAE
+575 LNNIESYELFRRVAE
-590 DLTVLFKMAPAA
+590 DLTVLFKMTPAT
-602 PSSGRGMTSP
+602 PTSGRGLTSP

-626 SVGGDPLRVE
+626 LVGGDPLRVE
-636 RATRRT
+636 RVTRRT

>member
-1 MSGDSRAVRTDRAG
+1 MSGDPRAVRTDRSG
-15 RGVVIGIALVLAGAL
+15 RGLAIAIALTVAGTL
-30 CLGRL
+30 CVGRL

-40 IDRDRLLDVAG
+40 IDRERLLDAAG

-84 LIAETSALTDVERSA
+84 LIAETTTLTDAERA
-99 IESTLL
+99 ALESTLL
-105 GVLALDDIDATRL
+105 EVLTLDDIDAARL
-118 RAGLAARRSWSLLLP
+118 RAGLESRRAWSLLLP

-144 AASSAGLLP
+144 AASAAGLLP

-181 GFVNGAGT
+181 GFVNGSGS
-189 GQYGVEEYYND
+189 GQYGVEEYYD
-200 QLGGSA
+200 EQLGGSA
-206 QVTRLERAGDGIERP
+206 QVTRLERAADGIERP
-221 VIVSEAREGVDL
+221 VVVEEAREGVDL
-233 QLSIDAGLQT
+233 QLTVDAGLQT
-243 LVEQEAAAAGVA
+243 LVEQEVAAAGVA
-255 NQAESVSV
+255 NRAESVSV

-316 TSVAGLESGSYSP
+316 TSVAGLETGSYSP
-329 STIIADQSVLKLD
+329 SSIIGDQSVLKLD
-342 RGVNEVRNADRRSK
+342 GGVNEVRNADRRSK
-356 GQLTLAAAFAHS
+356 GEMTLAAAFAWS
-368 RNIVFSK
+368 RNVVFSK
-375 IALSLGESTSEA
+375 IALALGDSTSEA

-426 LDLANGS
+426 LDLANAS
-433 FGQGIGTTLIQLA
+433 FGQGVGTTLMQLA

-457 LVRPRVVQAVNG
+457 LVRPRVVQSVNG

-475 TRGKATTPRVS
+475 TRGRATTPKVS

-519 TAQIWLNKELNGGE
+519 TAQIWLSKELNGGK
-533 AGWDKRHY
+533 AGWDKRHF
-541 NFSYVGWIGQT
+541 NFSYVGWIGQQ

-569 NRVGTI
+569 NRVGVI
-575 LNNIESYELFRRIAE
+575 LNNIESYELFRRVAE
-590 DLTVLFKMAPAA
+590 DLTLLFKMAPSA
-602 PSSGRGMTSP
+602 PTSGRGMTSP

-617 PEPSALVGL
+617 LEPSALVGL
-626 SVGGDPLRVE
+626 LVGGDPLRVD
-636 RATRRT
+636 RLLRRT

>member
-1 MSGDSRAVRTDRAG
+1 MSGDPRSVRTDHAG
-15 RGVVIGIALVLAGAL
+15 RGLVIGIALVLAGSL

-40 IDRDRLLDVAG
+40 FDRDRLLDVAG
-51 SRLSLSQSA
+51 SRLSLTQSA

-84 LIAETSALTDVERSA
+84 LIAETSGLTDGERSEVA
-99 IESTLL
+99 STLL
-105 GVLALDDIDATRL
+105 EVLSLDDIDATRL
-118 RAGLAARRSWSLLLP
+118 RAGLATRRAWSLLLP

-153 GISLREVRTRLYP
+153 GISLREVRTRIYP
-166 QPGGASETSLASHIL
+166 QPGGASATSLASHLL
-181 GFVNGAGT
+181 GFVNGSGA
-189 GQYGVEEYYND
+189 GQYGVEEYYNE

-206 QVTRLERAGDGIERP
+206 QVTRLERGADGIERP

-243 LVEQEAAAAGVA
+243 LVEQEVAAAGVA

-263 VIMDPYSG
+263 VVMDPYSG

-291 ARDPSRFIDPAI
+291 ARDPSRFVDPAV

-316 TSVAGLESGSYSP
+316 TSVAGLESGLYSP
-329 STIIADQSVLKLD
+329 SSIIGDQSVLELD
-342 RGVNEVRNADRRSK
+342 HGVNEVRNADRRSK
-356 GQLTLAAAFAHS
+356 GQMTLAAAFAWS
-368 RNIVFSK
+368 RNVVFSK
-375 IALSLGESTSEA
+375 VALSLGDSTSEA
-387 SQRLYGTWLKFGFGG
+387 SRVLFGTWLRFGFGG

-414 LVNSPDQQRWSE
+414 LVNSPDTQRWSE
-426 LDLANGS
+426 LDLANAS
-433 FGQGIGTTLIQLA
+433 FGQGVGTTLIQLA

-457 LVRPRVVQAVNG
+457 LVRPRVVRAVDG

-475 TRGKATTPRVS
+475 SRGSATTSRVS
-486 SQIVEMSTG
+486 SQIIEMSTG
-495 LTKLVPIYYRLAN
+495 LTKLVPIYNRLAS

-519 TAQIWLNKELNGGE
+519 TAQIWLNKDLNGGK
-533 AGWDKRHY
+533 AGWDKRHF

-569 NRVGTI
+569 NRVGVI
-575 LNNIESYELFRRIAE
+575 LNNIESYELFRRVAE
-590 DLTVLFKMAPAA
+590 DLTVLFKMAPAT
-602 PSSGRGMTSP
+602 PTSGRGLTPP

-617 PEPSALVGL
+617 PEPSAPVGL

-636 RATRRT
+636 RATRWT

>member
-1 MSGDSRAVRTDRAG
+1 MSGDPRAVRTDRSG
-15 RGVVIGIALVLAGAL
+15 RGLVIAIALTVAGTL
-30 CLGRL
+30 CVGRL

-40 IDRDRLLDVAG
+40 IDRERLLDAAG

-84 LIAETSALTDVERSA
+84 LIAETTTLTDAERA
-99 IESTLL
+99 ALESTLL
-105 GVLALDDIDATRL
+105 EVLTLDDIDAARL
-118 RAGLAARRSWSLLLP
+118 RAGLESRRAWSLLLP

-144 AASSAGLLP
+144 AASAAGLLP

-181 GFVNGAGT
+181 GFVNGSGS
-189 GQYGVEEYYND
+189 GQYGVEEYYD
-200 QLGGSA
+200 EQLGGSA
-206 QVTRLERAGDGIERP
+206 QVTRLERAADGIERP
-221 VIVSEAREGVDL
+221 VVVEEAREGVDL
-233 QLSIDAGLQT
+233 QLTVDAGLQT
-243 LVEQEAAAAGVA
+243 LVEQEVAAAGVA
-255 NQAESVSV
+255 NRAESVSV
-263 VIMDPYSG
+263 VVMDPYSG

-316 TSVAGLESGSYSP
+316 TSVAGLETGSYSP
-329 STIIADQSVLKLD
+329 SSIIGDQSVLKLD
-342 RGVNEVRNADRRSK
+342 GGVNEIRNADRRSK
-356 GQLTLAAAFAHS
+356 GEMTLAAAFAWS
-368 RNIVFSK
+368 RNVVFSK
-375 IALSLGESTSEA
+375 IALALGDSASEA

-426 LDLANGS
+426 LDLANAS
-433 FGQGIGTTLIQLA
+433 FGQGVGTTLMQLA

-457 LVRPRVVQAVNG
+457 LVRPRVVQSVNG

-475 TRGKATTPRVS
+475 TRGRATTPKVS

-519 TAQIWLNKELNGGE
+519 TAQIWLSKELNGGK
-533 AGWDKRHY
+533 AGWDKRHF
-541 NFSYVGWIGQT
+541 NFSYVGWIGQQ

-569 NRVGTI
+569 NRVGVI
-575 LNNIESYELFRRIAE
+575 LNNIESYELFRRVAE
-590 DLTVLFKMAPAA
+590 DLTLLFKMAPSA
-602 PSSGRGMTSP
+602 PTSGRGMTSP

-617 PEPSALVGL
+617 LEPSALVGL
-626 SVGGDPLRVE
+626 LVGGDPLRVD
-636 RATRRT
+636 RLLRRT

>member
-1 MSGDSRAVRTDRAG
+1 MSGDPRAVRTDHAG
-15 RGVVIGIALVLAGAL
+15 RGLVIGIALVLAGSL

-40 IDRDRLLDVAG
+40 FDRDRLLDVAG
-51 SRLSLSQSA
+51 SRLSLTQSA

-84 LIAETSALTDVERSA
+84 LIAETSGLTDGERSEA
-99 IESTLL
+99 ASTLL
-105 GVLALDDIDATRL
+105 EVLSLDDIDATRL
-118 RAGLAARRSWSLLLP
+118 RAGLATRRTWSLLLP

-153 GISLREVRTRLYP
+153 GISLREVRTRIYP
-166 QPGGASETSLASHIL
+166 QPGGASETSLASHLL
-181 GFVNGAGT
+181 GFVNGSGA
-189 GQYGVEEYYND
+189 GQYGVEEYYNE

-206 QVTRLERAGDGIERP
+206 QVTRLERGADGIERP

-243 LVEQEAAAAGVA
+243 LVEQEVAAAGVA

-263 VIMDPYSG
+263 VVMDPYSG

-291 ARDPSRFIDPAI
+291 ARDPSRFVDPAV

-316 TSVAGLESGSYSP
+316 TSVAGLESGLYSP
-329 STIIADQSVLKLD
+329 SSIIGDQSVLELD
-342 RGVNEVRNADRRSK
+342 NGVNEVRNADRRSK
-356 GQLTLAAAFAHS
+356 GQMTLAAAFAWS
-368 RNIVFSK
+368 RNVVFSK
-375 IALSLGESTSEA
+375 VALSLGDSTSEA
-387 SQRLYGTWLKFGFGG
+387 SRVLFGTWLRFGFGG

-414 LVNSPDQQRWSE
+414 LVNSPDTQRWSE
-426 LDLANGS
+426 LDLANAS
-433 FGQGIGTTLIQLA
+433 FGQGVGTTLIQLA

-457 LVRPRVVQAVNG
+457 LVRPRVVRAVDG

-475 TRGKATTPRVS
+475 SRGSATTSRVS
-486 SQIVEMSTG
+486 SQIIEMSTG
-495 LTKLVPIYYRLAN
+495 LTKLVPIYNRLAS

-519 TAQIWLNKELNGGE
+519 TAQIWLNKDLNGGK
-533 AGWDKRHY
+533 AGWDKRHF

-569 NRVGTI
+569 NRVGVI
-575 LNNIESYELFRRIAE
+575 LNNIESYELFRRVAE
-590 DLTVLFKMAPAA
+590 DLTVLFKMAPAT
-602 PSSGRGMTSP
+602 PTSGRGLTPP

-617 PEPSALVGL
+617 PEPSAPVGL

>member
-1 MSGDSRAVRTDRAG
+1 MSGDPRAVRTDHAG
-15 RGVVIGIALVLAGAL
+15 RGLVIGIALVLAGSL

-40 IDRDRLLDVAG
+40 FDRDRLLDVAG
-51 SRLSLSQSA
+51 SRLSLTQSV

-84 LIAETSALTDVERSA
+84 LIAETSGLTDGERSEVA
-99 IESTLL
+99 STLL
-105 GVLALDDIDATRL
+105 EVLSLDDIDATRL
-118 RAGLAARRSWSLLLP
+118 RAGLATRRTWSLLLP

-153 GISLREVRTRLYP
+153 GISLREVRTRIYP
-166 QPGGASETSLASHIL
+166 QPGGASETSLASHLL
-181 GFVNGAGT
+181 GFVNGSGA
-189 GQYGVEEYYND
+189 GQYGVEEYYNE

-206 QVTRLERAGDGIERP
+206 QVTRLERGADGIERP

-243 LVEQEAAAAGVA
+243 LVEQEVAAAGVA

-263 VIMDPYSG
+263 LVMDPFSG

-284 NRYGVVA
+284 NRFNVVA
-291 ARDPSRFIDPAI
+291 ARDPSRFVDPAVN
-303 SSVYEPGSVMKAI
+303 SAYEPGSVMKAI
-316 TSVAGLESGSYSP
+316 TSVASLESGLYSP
-329 STIIADQSVLKLD
+329 SSIIGDQSVLELD
-342 RGVNEVRNADRRSK
+342 HGVNEVRNADRRSK
-356 GQLTLAAAFAHS
+356 GQMTLAAAFAWS
-368 RNIVFSK
+368 RNVVFSK
-375 IALSLGESTSEA
+375 VALSLGDSTSEA
-387 SQRLYGTWLKFGFGG
+387 SRVLFGTWLRFGFGG
-402 KTGIDLASESQG
+402 KTGIDLASESEG
-414 LVNSPDQQRWSE
+414 LVNNPDMKRWSE
-426 LDLANGS
+426 LDLANAS
-433 FGQGIGTTLIQLA
+433 FGQGVGTTLIQLA

-457 LVRPRVVQAVNG
+457 LVRPRVVRAVDG

-475 TRGKATTPRVS
+475 SRGRATTSRVS
-486 SQIVEMSTG
+486 SQIIEMSTG
-495 LTKLVPIYYRLAN
+495 LTKLVPIYNRLAS

-519 TAQIWLNKELNGGE
+519 TAQIWLSKDLNGGK

-569 NRVGTI
+569 NRVGVI
-575 LNNIESYELFRRIAE
+575 LNNIESYELFRRVAE
-590 DLTVLFKMAPAA
+590 DLTVLFNMTPAT
-602 PSSGRGMTSP
+602 PTSGRGLTPP
-612 AHRRA
+612 AHRWA
-617 PEPSALVGL
+617 PEPSAPVGL
-626 SVGGDPLRVE
+626 TVGGDPLRVE

>member
-1 MSGDSRAVRTDRAG
+1 MSGDPRAVRTDHAG
-15 RGVVIGIALVLAGAL
+15 RGLVIGVALVLAGSL

-40 IDRDRLLDVAG
+40 FDRDRLLDVAG
-51 SRLSLSQSA
+51 SRLSLTQSA
-60 EPLRGTIMDR
+60 EPLRGSIMDR

-84 LIAETSALTDVERSA
+84 LIAETSGLTDGERSEVA
-99 IESTLL
+99 TTLL
-105 GVLALDDIDATRL
+105 EVLSLDDIDATRL
-118 RAGLAARRSWSLLLP
+118 RAGLATRRTWSLLLP

-153 GISLREVRTRLYP
+153 GISLREVRTRIYP
-166 QPGGASETSLASHIL
+166 QPGGASETSLASHLL
-181 GFVNGAGT
+181 GFVNGSGA
-189 GQYGVEEYYND
+189 GQYGVEEYYNE

-206 QVTRLERAGDGIERP
+206 QVTRLERGADGIERP

-243 LVEQEAAAAGVA
+243 LVEQEVAAAGVA

-263 VIMDPYSG
+263 LVMDPFSG

-284 NRYGVVA
+284 NRFSVVA
-291 ARDPSRFIDPAI
+291 ARDPSRFVDPAVN
-303 SSVYEPGSVMKAI
+303 SAYEPGSVMKAI
-316 TSVAGLESGSYSP
+316 TSVAGLESGLYSP
-329 STIIADQSVLKLD
+329 RSIIGDQSVLELD
-342 RGVNEVRNADRRSK
+342 HGVNEVRNADRRSK
-356 GQLTLAAAFAHS
+356 GQMTLAAAFAWS
-368 RNIVFSK
+368 RNVVFSK
-375 IALSLGESTSEA
+375 VALSLGDSTSEA
-387 SQRLYGTWLKFGFGG
+387 SRVLFGTWLRFGFGG
-402 KTGIDLASESQG
+402 KTGIDLASESEG
-414 LVNSPDQQRWSE
+414 LVNSPDMKRWSE
-426 LDLANGS
+426 LDLANAS
-433 FGQGIGTTLIQLA
+433 FGQGVGTTLIQLA

-457 LVRPRVVQAVNG
+457 LVRPRVVRAVDG

-475 TRGKATTPRVS
+475 SRGRATTSRIS
-486 SQIVEMSTG
+486 SQIIEMSTG
-495 LTKLVPIYYRLAN
+495 LTKLVPIYNRLAS

-519 TAQIWLNKELNGGE
+519 TAQIWLSKDLNGGK

-569 NRVGTI
+569 NRVGVI
-575 LNNIESYELFRRIAE
+575 LNNIESYELFRRVAE
-590 DLTVLFKMAPAA
+590 DLTVLFKMAPAT
-602 PSSGRGMTSP
+602 PTSGRGLTPP

-617 PEPSALVGL
+617 LEPSAPVGL
-626 SVGGDPLRVE
+626 LVGGDPLRVE

>member
-1 MSGDSRAVRTDRAG
+1 MSGDPRAVRTDLAG
-15 RGVVIGIALVLAGAL
+15 RGLVIGIALVLAGSL

-40 IDRDRLLDVAG
+40 FDRDRLLDVAG
-51 SRLSLSQSA
+51 SRLSLTQSA

-84 LIAETSALTDVERSA
+84 LIAETSGLTDGERSEVA
-99 IESTLL
+99 STLL
-105 GVLALDDIDATRL
+105 EVLSLDDIDATRL
-118 RAGLAARRSWSLLLP
+118 RAGLATRRAWSLLLP

-153 GISLREVRTRLYP
+153 GISLREVRTRIYP
-166 QPGGASETSLASHIL
+166 QPGGASETSLASHLL
-181 GFVNGAGT
+181 GFVNGSGA
-189 GQYGVEEYYND
+189 GQYGVEEYYNE

-206 QVTRLERAGDGIERP
+206 QVTRLERGADGIERP

-243 LVEQEAAAAGVA
+243 LVEQEVAAAGVA

-263 VIMDPYSG
+263 LIMDPYSG

-291 ARDPSRFIDPAI
+291 ARDPSRFVDPAV

-316 TSVAGLESGSYSP
+316 TSVAGLESGLYSP
-329 STIIADQSVLKLD
+329 SSIIGDQSVLELD
-342 RGVNEVRNADRRSK
+342 HGVNEVRNADRRSK
-356 GQLTLAAAFAHS
+356 GQMTLAAAFAWS
-368 RNIVFSK
+368 RNVVFSK
-375 IALSLGESTSEA
+375 VALSLGDSTSEA
-387 SQRLYGTWLKFGFGG
+387 SRVLFGTWLRFGFGG
-402 KTGIDLASESQG
+402 KTGIDLASESEG
-414 LVNSPDQQRWSE
+414 LVNSPDMKRWSE
-426 LDLANGS
+426 LDLANAS
-433 FGQGIGTTLIQLA
+433 FGQGVGTTLIQLA

-457 LVRPRVVQAVNG
+457 LVRPRVVRAVDG

-475 TRGKATTPRVS
+475 SRGRATTSRIS
-486 SQIVEMSTG
+486 SQIIEMSTG
-495 LTKLVPIYYRLAN
+495 LTKLVPIYNRLAS

-519 TAQIWLNKELNGGE
+519 TAQIWLSKDLNGGK

-569 NRVGTI
+569 NRIGTI
-575 LNNIESYELFRRIAE
+575 LNNIESYELFRRVAE
-590 DLTVLFKMAPAA
+590 DLTVLFNMTPAT
-602 PSSGRGMTSP
+602 PTSGRGLTPP

-617 PEPSALVGL
+617 PEPSAPVGL

>member
-1 MSGDSRAVRTDRAG
+1 MSGDPRAVRTDRAG
-15 RGVVIGIALVLAGAL
+15 RGLVIGIALVLAGAL

-84 LIAETSALTDVERSA
+84 LIAETSALTDAERTA

-105 GVLALDDIDATRL
+105 EVLSLDDIDATRL
-118 RAGLAARRSWSLLLP
+118 RAGLAARRAWSLLLP

-329 STIIADQSVLKLD
+329 STIIGDQSVLKLD

-356 GQLTLAAAFAHS
+356 GQMTLAAAFAWS

-375 IALSLGESTSEA
+375 IALSLGASTSEA
-387 SQRLYGTWLKFGFGG
+387 SQSLYGTWLKFGFGG

-426 LDLANGS
+426 LDLANAS
-433 FGQGIGTTLIQLA
+433 FGQGVGTTLIQLA

-475 TRGKATTPRVS
+475 TRGRATTPRVS

-519 TAQIWLNKELNGGE
+519 TAQIWLSKELNGGE

-569 NRVGTI
+569 NRVGVI
-575 LNNIESYELFRRIAE
+575 LNNIESYELFRRVAE
-590 DLTVLFKMAPAA
+590 DLTVLFKMTPAA

-636 RATRRT
+636 RASRRT

>member
-1 MSGDSRAVRTDRAG
+1 
-15 RGVVIGIALVLAGAL
+15 
-30 CLGRL
+30 
-35 AQWQL
+35 
-40 IDRDRLLDVAG
+40 
-51 SRLSLSQSA
+51 
-60 EPLRGTIMDR
+60 
-70 TGSVVLA
+70 
-77 ATVMRYQ
+77 
-84 LIAETSALTDVERSA
+84 
-99 IESTLL
+99 
-105 GVLALDDIDATRL
+105 
-118 RAGLAARRSWSLLLP
+118 
-133 ALDEPAAEAVR
+133 
-144 AASSAGLLP
+144 
-153 GISLREVRTRLYP
+153 
-166 QPGGASETSLASHIL
+166 
-181 GFVNGAGT
+181 
-189 GQYGVEEYYND
+189 
-200 QLGGSA
+200 
-206 QVTRLERAGDGIERP
+206 
-221 VIVSEAREGVDL
+221 
-233 QLSIDAGLQT
+233 
-243 LVEQEAAAAGVA
+243 
-255 NQAESVSV
+255 
-263 VIMDPYSG
+263 
-271 DILSSASWPSYDA
+271 
-284 NRYGVVA
+284 
-291 ARDPSRFIDPAI
+291 
-303 SSVYEPGSVMKAI
+303 MKAI

-375 IALSLGESTSEA
+375 IALSLGGSTSEA
-387 SQRLYGTWLKFGFGG
+387 SQSLYGTWLKFGFGG

-426 LDLANGS
+426 LDLANAS
-433 FGQGIGTTLIQLA
+433 FGQGVGTTLIQLA

-475 TRGKATTPRVS
+475 TRGRATTPRVS

-519 TAQIWLNKELNGGE
+519 TAQIWLSKELNGGE

-569 NRVGTI
+569 NRVGVI
-575 LNNIESYELFRRIAE
+575 LNNIESYELFRRVAE
-590 DLTVLFKMAPAA
+590 DLTVLFKMTPAA

>member
-1 MSGDSRAVRTDRAG
+1 MSGDPRSVRTDHAG
-15 RGVVIGIALVLAGAL
+15 RGLVIGIALVLAGSL

-40 IDRDRLLDVAG
+40 FDRDRLLDVAG
-51 SRLSLSQSA
+51 SRLSLTQSA

-84 LIAETSALTDVERSA
+84 LIAETSGLTDGERSEVA
-99 IESTLL
+99 STLL
-105 GVLALDDIDATRL
+105 EVLSLDDIDATRL
-118 RAGLAARRSWSLLLP
+118 RAGLATRRAWSLLLP

-153 GISLREVRTRLYP
+153 GISLREVRTRIYP
-166 QPGGASETSLASHIL
+166 QPGGASETSLASHLL
-181 GFVNGAGT
+181 GFVNGSGV
-189 GQYGVEEYYND
+189 GQYGVEEYYNE

-206 QVTRLERAGDGIERP
+206 QVTRLERGADGIERP

-243 LVEQEAAAAGVA
+243 LVEQEVAAAGVA

-263 VIMDPYSG
+263 VVMDPYSG

-284 NRYGVVA
+284 NRFNVVA
-291 ARDPSRFIDPAI
+291 ARDPSRFVDPAVN
-303 SSVYEPGSVMKAI
+303 SAYEPGSVMKAI
-316 TSVAGLESGSYSP
+316 TSVAGLESGLYSP
-329 STIIADQSVLKLD
+329 SSIIGDQSVLELD
-342 RGVNEVRNADRRSK
+342 HGVNEVRNADRRSK
-356 GQLTLAAAFAHS
+356 GQMTLAAAFAWS
-368 RNIVFSK
+368 RNVVFSK
-375 IALSLGESTSEA
+375 VALSLGDSTSEA
-387 SQRLYGTWLKFGFGG
+387 SRVLFGTWLRFGFGG
-402 KTGIDLASESQG
+402 KTGIDLASESEG
-414 LVNSPDQQRWSE
+414 LVNSPDMKRWSE
-426 LDLANGS
+426 LDLANAS
-433 FGQGIGTTLIQLA
+433 FGQGVGTTLIQLA

-457 LVRPRVVQAVNG
+457 LVRPRVVRAVDG

-475 TRGKATTPRVS
+475 SRGRATTSRIS
-486 SQIVEMSTG
+486 SQIIEMSTG
-495 LTKLVPIYYRLAN
+495 LTKLVPIYNRLAS

-519 TAQIWLNKELNGGE
+519 TAQIWLSKDLNGGK

-569 NRVGTI
+569 NRVGVI
-575 LNNIESYELFRRIAE
+575 LNNIESYELFRRVAE
-590 DLTVLFKMAPAA
+590 DLTVLFNMTPAT
-602 PSSGRGMTSP
+602 PTSGRGLTPP

-617 PEPSALVGL
+617 PEPSAPVGL
-626 SVGGDPLRVE
+626 TVGGDPLRVE